1 MLNENKRY
9 QISMEGNI
17 LQQVSQVSSG
27 LVKLIMMD
35 IERFIYVKP
44 VKPNFFNNNWN
55 QSFYS

>member
-44 VKPNFFNNNWN
+44 VKPNFFNNN
-55 QSFYS
+55 